1 MMLLLTSALFVP
13 LALGMIVKRYSPKLA
28 RVAEENS
35 LTASIGL
42 MVMINFAMFASYS
55 SYFFTEQI
63 FVVQTTLVS
72 FLLYGPYGLIGYLF
86 VILACKDSTIDERFS
101 GFIAMTYIN
110 NVLVVVFAQHF
121 FTPQVAALAAF
132 YNIPYYIG
140 MLILKKWSSTLL
152 ISD

>member
-1 MMLLLTSALFVP
+1 
-13 LALGMIVKRYSPKLA
+13 
-28 RVAEENS
+28 
-35 LTASIGL
+35 
-42 MVMINFAMFASYS
+42 MFASYS

-63 FVVQTTLVS
+63 FVLQTTLVS
-72 FLLYGPYGLIGYLF
+72 FLLYGAYGLIGYLF
-86 VILACKDSTIDERFS
+86 VILACKDSTIDERIS